1 MHPLTNNQIA
11 IKAENLTKVYNIQK
25 EGSFINLKNFF
36 HREHETIFAAN
47 NVNFEVKRGETF
59 GLLGPN
65 GAGKTTIIQLLSGLL
80 MPTSGRAFIEGKD
93 VSKNRDFVGKKIGV
107 MFNYSMIYY
116 RMTGYDNLKFV
127 SKLYGV
133 QDYAEK
139 IRELTEFLELG
150 KWMNSY
156 TEKFSLGMKTKLAL
170 ARTLLTDP
178 AVLFLDE
185 PTLGL
190 DPKMSI
196 NIRKKLASLDKTI
209 LLTTHFLDEA
219 DVLCDRIG
227 LLNQGNLVKIDTPFN
242 LKQEIMTGLT
252 LVVHLEERNRLKV
265 ELENCVFV
273 TNVSSF
279 DYGLKISTKDRGS
292 YQELLKILSKY
303 KVDHIEE
310 ESPKLEDVFMKI
322 IG

>member
-1 MHPLTNNQIA
+1 MKNDQIA
-11 IKAENLTKVYNIQK
+11 IKTESLTKAYKVQK
-25 EGSFINLKNFF
+25 SGGFNLKNIFS
-36 HREHETIFAAN
+36 REHEEFFAVD
-47 NVNFEVKRGETF
+47 NVSFEVKRGETF

-65 GAGKTTIIQLLSGLL
+65 GAGKTTMIQLLSGLL
-80 MPTSGRAFIEGKD
+80 TPTSGRAFIDGMD
-93 VSKNRDFVGKKIGV
+93 VHKNRDLVNKKIGV

-127 SKLYGV
+127 SKIYDV
-133 QDYAEK
+133 PDYDKK
-139 IRELTEFLELG
+139 IKELMNFLDLG

-178 AVLFLDE
+178 EILFLDE

-196 NIRKKLASLDKTI
+196 NIREKLGSLDKTI

-219 DVLCDRIG
+219 DALCDRIG
-227 LLNQGNLVKIDTPFN
+227 LLNQGKLVTIDTP
-242 LKQEIMTGLT
+242 LKLKEGIRKGLT
-252 LVVHLEERNRLKV
+252 LVIHLKEKDRLMR
-265 ELENCVFV
+265 ELKKCEFV
-273 TNVSSF
+273 TNVTTF
-279 DYGLKISTKDRGS
+279 NHGLKINAEDRSS

-303 KVDHIEE
+303 RIDHIEDE
-310 ESPKLEDVFMKI
+310 LPKLEDVFMKI
-322 IG
+322 VG